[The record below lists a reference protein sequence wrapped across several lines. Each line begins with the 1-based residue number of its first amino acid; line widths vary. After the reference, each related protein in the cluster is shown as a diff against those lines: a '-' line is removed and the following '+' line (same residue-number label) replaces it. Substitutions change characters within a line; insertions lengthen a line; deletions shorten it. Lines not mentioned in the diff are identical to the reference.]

1 VGKGREVNCDGV
13 TGEVIVKRNVGSV
26 IVTKDA
32 GIDGDSD
39 SGGLGVFAVGEVSMS
54 RGGVPEG
61 VIIPR

>member
-1 VGKGREVNCDGV
+1 MGEGREVDCDGV
-13 TGEVIVKRNVGSV
+13 TGEVIVKGYVGSV

-39 SGGLGVFAVGEVSMS
+39 SGGLGVFAVGEVGMG
-54 RGGVPEG
+54 RGGVAEG